1 MMSEGEPY
9 SGLFGAYRYAFR
21 QSGSRL
27 FRAYVG
33 LSAFVGAFVAIL
45 LVLGVVNW
53 AGSAGQ
59 FGERALL
66 SVIGVLILGPLFGPV
81 LIAARRYR
89 LGLDRP
95 GFDRHLALAGVGFL
109 LSIYLALFVS
119 DPTDHSAPGPLD
131 GPVSLINDLPQIY
144 GLIPPVVGALGVY
157 LVVRYT
163 RPGEDGPDG
172 ASETA

>member
-1 MMSEGEPY
+1 MSDGEAY

-21 QSGSRL
+21 RADSRL
-27 FRAYVG
+27 FRAYVVV
-33 LSAFVGAFVAIL
+33 SAFVGAFVSLL

-53 AGSAGQ
+53 AGSAGE

-66 SVIGVLILGPLFGPV
+66 SVIGVLILGPLFAPV
-81 LIAARRYR
+81 LIVARRYR

-95 GFDRHLALAGVGFL
+95 GFDRLLGLTGIGFL
-109 LSIYLALFVS
+109 LSVYLALFVS

-131 GPVSLINDLPQIY
+131 GPVSAINELPQTY
-144 GLIPPVVGALGVY
+144 GLIPPVMATAVIY

-163 RPGEDGPDG
+163 RPGDDEP
-172 ASETA
+172 AETA